1 MTVKFDNVTP
11 ADISTPLSAANHS
24 SDGLLMQELSLAGKI
39 CLRGDFSNASVT
51 TAARETLGVS
61 VELDANTFVRNG
73 DVSAFWL
80 GPDERMIFTDLAA
93 TTQQISEL
101 KKKLPGKTSV
111 TDVSD
116 YYTVIRLSGERV
128 RPILASGTPL
138 DLHQTVFRKG
148 QCAQT
153 RFGTASVMLAV
164 QDDIPVIDLQVR
176 WSFAEYTWKYLCKVA
191 NYC

>member
-61 VELDANTFVRNG
+61 VEVDANTFVRNG

-80 GPDERMIFTDLAA
+80 GPDERMIFVAHRLTC
-93 TTQQISEL
+93 IRPCSEKGSVL
-101 KKKLPGKTSV
+101 KPVSV
-111 TDVSD
+111 Q
-116 YYTVIRLSGERV
+116 RLSCSQCRTIYRSLICRCAGALLNIPGSICVKWR
-128 RPILASGTPL
+128 I
-138 DLHQTVFRKG
+138 TVNGPRNS
-148 QCAQT
+148 T
-153 RFGTASVMLAV
+153 VYTTDHNASV
-164 QDDIPVIDLQVR
+164 R
-176 WSFAEYTWKYLCKVA
+176 
-191 NYC
+191 